1 MYKMP
6 RSFMV
11 LCRRYRVRGEIIEVC
26 KKNTKCTIYNFK
38 SPSVNDN

>member
-1 MYKMP
+1 MTEKMYKMP

-26 KKNTKCTIYNFK
+26 KKY
-38 SPSVNDN
+38 